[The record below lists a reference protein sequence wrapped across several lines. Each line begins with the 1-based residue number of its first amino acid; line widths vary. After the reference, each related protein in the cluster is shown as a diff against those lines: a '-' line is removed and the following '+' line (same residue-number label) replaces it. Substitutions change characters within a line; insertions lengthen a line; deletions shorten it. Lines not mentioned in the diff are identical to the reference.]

1 MPYSNGGG
9 GSDTDYDWEDHNRRT
24 VLEGRQILERTSA
37 SLARSN
43 QVAIET
49 ENVGTEVIS
58 ELGEQRE
65 SLLRS
70 QRRLENA
77 SDDLNKTNAILRAMK
92 RNVFYN
98 KLTLILI
105 IILEVFVLGGLLFV
119 KLSKK

>member
-1 MPYSNGGG
+1 MSRNF
-9 GSDTDYDWEDHNRRT
+9 DWDDHNRRM

-49 ENVGTEVIS
+49 ENIGTSVIG

-65 SLLRS
+65 TLLRS

-77 SDDLNKTNAILRAMK
+77 NDGLSKSNAILNAMQ
-92 RNVFYN
+92 RNVIYN
-98 KLTLILI
+98 KLILI
-105 IILEVFVLGGLLFV
+105 CIILLEIVILAGMLFI
-119 KLSKK
+119 KFAKK